1 MFCKNCGQELDDS
14 SKFCPYCGAEN
25 TPVVKI
31 EENELP
37 PNNDGEVTPTKS
49 SALVLGILS
58 LFFFGV
64 IFGVIAISLSK
75 DPLQK
80 NRGAARILGAIG
92 IISWAIL
99 LIVKLGSGPVS

>member
-1 MFCKNCGQELDDS
+1 MNF
-14 SKFCPYCGAEN
+14 
-25 TPVVKI
+25 
-31 EENELP
+31 

-58 LFFFGV
+58 FFFGV